1 MTDQWIAHVKAT
13 QRYYKE
19 QGTPITYHQALFAA
33 RKSYAQVKQGQ
44 QPKFEVEDVPPHN
57 TKPRQKE
64 PTKTHARKVVY
75 REESEIENDRSKPRG
90 RPRKPQPESESYSE
104 ESDRPAP
111 RRRPPPRREE
121 DDYEY
126 EEERPAPRRRPPPR
140 DDYEYEEERPRRR
153 PPPRRDD
160 YDDRY

>member
-64 PTKTHARKVVY
+64 PTKSHARKVVY
-75 REESEIENDRSKPRG
+75 REESEIENDRPKPRG
-90 RPRKPQPESESYSE
+90 RPKKQPPSDYE
-104 ESDRPAP
+104 EEEPAP

-126 EEERPAPRRRPPPR
+126 EERPAPRRRPPPR